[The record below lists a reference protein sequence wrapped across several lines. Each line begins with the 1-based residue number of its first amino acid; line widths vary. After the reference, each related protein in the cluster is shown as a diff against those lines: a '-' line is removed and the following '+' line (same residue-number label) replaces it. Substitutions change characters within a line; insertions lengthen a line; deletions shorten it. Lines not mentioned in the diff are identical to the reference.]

1 MHIKT
6 VARAKRFHIVALG
19 RDFQLSALHKEKFKC
34 VFLAA
39 LLLMMILLCSTAS
52 AAGVSE
58 ACLNERQE
66 NYLRVQ
72 ARVSAANAK
81 VRALVLH
88 AQLTPYDDVDWLH
101 EQVELIN
108 APVIEYGASLGFEV
122 RCTYR
127 WYWIDGRWVAVDPLK
142 VINVLP

>member
-1 MHIKT
+1 MKKSLR
-6 VARAKRFHIVALG
+6 V
-19 RDFQLSALHKEKFKC
+19 
-34 VFLAA
+34 LAA

-52 AAGVSE
+52 AAG
-58 ACLNERQE
+58 
-66 NYLRVQ
+66 VQ

>member
-1 MHIKT
+1 MKKSLR
-6 VARAKRFHIVALG
+6 V
-19 RDFQLSALHKEKFKC
+19 
-34 VFLAA
+34 LAA

-52 AAGVSE
+52 DAGVSE
-58 ACLNERQE
+58 ACLDERQA

>member
-1 MHIKT
+1 MKKSLR
-6 VARAKRFHIVALG
+6 V
-19 RDFQLSALHKEKFKC
+19 
-34 VFLAA
+34 LAA

-88 AQLTPYDDVDWLH
+88 AQLTPYDDVDW
-101 EQVELIN
+101 
-108 APVIEYGASLGFEV
+108 AARAGGAYKRACHRIWSQPWLRSTVHLPLVLDRWPLGGCGSAEGDQRSAV
-122 RCTYR
+122 RLR
-127 WYWIDGRWVAVDPLK
+127 PSH
-142 VINVLP
+142 

>member
-1 MHIKT
+1 MKKSLR
-6 VARAKRFHIVALG
+6 V
-19 RDFQLSALHKEKFKC
+19 
-34 VFLAA
+34 LAA

-52 AAGVSE
+52 ASGISE
-58 ACLNERQE
+58 YCLTERQE
-66 NYLRVQ
+66 NFLRVQ

-101 EQVELIN
+101 EQVALVN
-108 APVIEYGASLGFEV
+108 KPVKEYGESLGFTIE
-122 RCTYR
+122 CTDR
-127 WYWIDGRWVAVDPLK
+127 WYWIDGRWVLVDPLK

>member
-1 MHIKT
+1 MKKSLR
-6 VARAKRFHIVALG
+6 V
-19 RDFQLSALHKEKFKC
+19 
-34 VFLAA
+34 LAA

-52 AAGVSE
+52 ASGISE
-58 ACLNERQE
+58 YCLTDRQE
-66 NYLRVQ
+66 NFLRVQ

-101 EQVELIN
+101 EQVERIN
-108 APVIEYGASLGFEV
+108 APVISYGESLGFKVE
-122 RCTYR
+122 CTYR
-127 WYWIDGRWVAVDPLK
+127 WYWIDGRWVAVDSLK

>member
-1 MHIKT
+1 MKKSLR
-6 VARAKRFHIVALG
+6 V
-19 RDFQLSALHKEKFKC
+19 
-34 VFLAA
+34 LAA

-58 ACLNERQE
+58 ACLDERQA

-88 AQLTPYDDVDWLH
+88 AQLTPY

>member
-1 MHIKT
+1 MKKSLRI
-6 VARAKRFHIVALG
+6 
-19 RDFQLSALHKEKFKC
+19 
-34 VFLAA
+34 LAA

-58 ACLNERQE
+58 ACLDERQA

-88 AQLTPYDDVDWLH
+88 AQLTPYDDVDWPH
-101 EQVELIN
+101 EQGGHRR
-108 APVIEYGASLGFEV
+108 APVIDYGASLAFVE
-122 RCTYR
+122 RCTCH